1 MICEYCNNE
10 FSSDKSLYNHQK
22 RTKYCLEKQNKCITC
37 NGCDKSF
44 INDNYKIHILTC
56 VNYLQNKIHE
66 FDDEKKRNI
75 IYFENRIKELEDEK
89 NRNIIYFQNENNYL
103 KQSNKFI
110 EQNNKDLEQHNKELG
125 RKIEV
130 LEEKFKELE
139 DENRDIIYFQN
150 ENDNLKQKN
159 IDIEK
164 HKKEQIEYLQEQ
176 IKSLQEQI
184 ISVTKVAVAKPTT
197 TNNTTIN
204 NKILNMPVLN
214 FDNNNVKHVI
224 DNKYNT
230 DVIAGGQKGIAKF
243 ATNYLLT
250 DSDGNLNYV
259 CTDVSRKIFKF
270 KNGFGELEK
279 DVNAKK
285 LTNILSENGLFEMT
299 TNLSQQ
305 FWTNEDGTIDQDKFL
320 SIIEKASE
328 IKNIKEDNT
337 IFKNELANMT
347 SV

>member
-10 FSSDKSLYNHQK
+10 FKTDKSLYNHQK
-22 RTKYCLEKQNKCITC
+22 RTKYCLEKQNKYIICC
-37 NGCDKSF
+37 CEKSF
-44 INDNYKIHILTC
+44 SNDNYIIHILNC
-56 VNYLQNKIHE
+56 VKYLQNKI
-66 FDDEKKRNI
+66 
-75 IYFENRIKELEDEK
+75 
-89 NRNIIYFQNENNYL
+89 
-103 KQSNKFI
+103 
-110 EQNNKDLEQHNKELG
+110 
-125 RKIEV
+125 
-130 LEEKFKELE
+130 KELE

-150 ENDNLKQKN
+150 ENDNLKQKI

-164 HKKEQIEYLQEQ
+164 DKNSLHEQ
-176 IKSLQEQI
+176 IKSLQDEI
-184 ISVTKVAVAKPTT
+184 LNINKTAMMKPST

-204 NKILNMPVLN
+204 NKILNMSVLN
-214 FDNNNVKHVI
+214 FNENNVKDVI

-230 DVIAGGQKGIAKF
+230 DIIAGGQKGIAKF
-243 ATNYLLT
+243 ATNYLLK
-250 DSDGNLNYV
+250 DDEGNLNYI

-270 KNGFGELEK
+270 KNELGELEK

-285 LTNILSENGLFEMT
+285 LTNILSENGLIEKT
-299 TNLSQQ
+299 SNLSQQ

-328 IKNIKEDNT
+328 IKNLKEDNT